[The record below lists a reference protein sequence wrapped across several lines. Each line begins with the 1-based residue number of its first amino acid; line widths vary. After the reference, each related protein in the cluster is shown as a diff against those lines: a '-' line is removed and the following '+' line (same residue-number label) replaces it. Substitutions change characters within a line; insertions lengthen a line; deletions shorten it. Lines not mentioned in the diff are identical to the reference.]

1 MQTLYQSLVAVEPLT
16 LVVTILNLFLQL
28 FIIKKFFLDKILKVI
43 DQRREAADR
52 EISDATSAK
61 EEALVI
67 KETYE
72 NNMKQAK
79 AEADQILT
87 QAQKTA
93 AARSEEIIRDAQSQ
107 AVQLKQKAAQD
118 IAQEKKKALNEV
130 KDEISVIALAIA
142 GKVVGREL
150 TDADQSQLVD
160 NFIDELGEGL

>member
-16 LVVTILNLFLQL
+16 LIVTILNLFLQL

-52 EISDATSAK
+52 EISDATNAK
-61 EEALVI
+61 EEALAI

-72 NNMKQAK
+72 NNIKQAK

-87 QAQKTA
+87 RAQKTA
-93 AARSEEIIRDAQSQ
+93 TERSEDIIRDAQAQ

-118 IAQEKKKALNEV
+118 IAQEKKKALNEA

-150 TDADQSQLVD
+150 NEADQSQLVD
-160 NFIDELGEGL
+160 SFIDELGEGV